1 MENGGR
7 DKNGKTFREY
17 CYSWSGVKNTL
28 LKAEK
33 AVLGK
38 VERVEHNYKILIILI
53 AIPSTIISKK

>member
-17 CYSWSGVKNTL
+17 CCSWSGVKNTL

-38 VERVEHNYKILIILI
+38 SRKKRVEYT
-53 AIPSTIISKK
+53 TIKF